1 MRKYIGLDVG
11 QKTIGISYSNSGI
24 IANNLETYRFNDDN
38 YEIAFDYINKLI
50 KTNNIDVVVIGL
62 PKHMNNDLGIR
73 ANISIDCKENILKEN
88 PNVEVVLYDERL
100 STKEVINTL
109 VNANVTRKKQ
119 KMIKDEL
126 SAVIILQNYLD
137 SINK

>member
-1 MRKYIGLDVG
+1 MRKYIGLDIG

-24 IANNLETYRFNDDN
+24 IANNFETYRFNDNN
-38 YEIAFDYINKLI
+38 YELAFDYINKLI
-50 KTNNIDVVVIGL
+50 KTNNIETVVIGL

-73 ANISIDCKENILKEN
+73 ANISIDFKENILKNN
-88 PNVEVVLYDERL
+88 PNVEVILYDERL

-109 VNANVTRKKQ
+109 VKANVTRKKQ

>member
-109 VNANVTRKKQ
+109 VKANVTRKKQ

>member
-1 MRKYIGLDVG
+1 MRKYIGLDIG

-24 IANNLETYRFNDDN
+24 IANNLETYRFNDNN
-38 YEIAFDYINKLI
+38 YELAFDYINKLI
-50 KTNNIDVVVIGL
+50 KTNNIETVVIGL

-73 ANISIDCKENILKEN
+73 ANISIDFKENILKNN
-88 PNVEVVLYDERL
+88 PNVEVILYDERL

-109 VNANVTRKKQ
+109 VKANVTRKKQ